1 MSDYLQENSREITPS
16 HSRVTRPPCL
26 YFISVYVCGFFSR
39 KHAACEKR
47 VLIQFFDIT
56 AERNEFLDH
65 ITRRQH
71 HIPQH
76 FIRSSKKKRMPNLML
91 LGSRKSG
98 NKIIPTTN
106 SNARRS
112 LLSDV
117 EPSHKGGATT
127 LFFTINWFLFFPY
140 FSRSLLLSSSTR
152 KRVLPSATPWTSRGH
167 RCFLSSAPIRFFIF
181 IAERSAFPFFSCLC
195 ASIFFKLR
203 YSRSPAFQTVSRRY

>member
-1 MSDYLQENSREITPS
+1 M
-16 HSRVTRPPCL
+16 
-26 YFISVYVCGFFSR
+26 YVCGFFSR

-65 ITRRQH
+65 IRRQH

-76 FIRSSKKKRMPNLML
+76 FIRSSKKKRMPNMML

-127 LFFTINWFLFFPY
+127 LFFTIGFVSFLFLVVHFYSPAQLVRGCY
-140 FSRSLLLSSSTR
+140 
-152 KRVLPSATPWTSRGH
+152 PPPWTSRGH
-167 RCFLSSAPIRFFIF
+167 RCFLSSAPIRFFIL